1 MKGQLVDMDV
11 TAMGLWVVRIGRN
24 FAHLL
29 VQTLNEKLKAGTAKE
44 LTEAPQSDRNLRTT
58 TSC

>member
-1 MKGQLVDMDV
+1 MDMDV

-29 VQTLNEKLKAGTAKE
+29 VQTPNEKLKAGTAKE